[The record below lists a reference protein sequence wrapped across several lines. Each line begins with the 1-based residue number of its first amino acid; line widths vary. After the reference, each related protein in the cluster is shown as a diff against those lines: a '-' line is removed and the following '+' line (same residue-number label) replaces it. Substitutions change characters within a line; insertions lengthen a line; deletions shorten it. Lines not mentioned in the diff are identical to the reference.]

1 MAQETNYQSW
11 YESYEGKKEG
21 AFMRWYHSYQGK
33 KVVNWVYSIGASV
46 VIIGALF
53 KILHWPGASMVLMA
67 GMFTEAFLFLI
78 GTLEAPHEEF
88 HWANVFPELLEYGS
102 PLERVERSKEQL
114 GAVKGARQFGGGGN
128 GTSTPAPQQSVP
140 SLDEKE
146 LSALKSGIAGL
157 ATTAGQL
164 AELGKVAE
172 GTTKL
177 TQKMEAAGQAVDQ
190 FAGVQSQL
198 AASTQKLENHYAQ
211 LGVAYQ
217 NVQAEVQQVAEMT
230 KSHQKQVEGLNSQ
243 LSAVNAAYELQ
254 LNSLKAQAEAVK
266 AQTESVKANTKSM
279 ETIAQDMQQMQT
291 AMADAAKN
299 ATIYEDGAK
308 KLASQIAD
316 LNKVYGNML
325 NALA

>member
-11 YESYEGKKEG
+11 YESYEGKQEG

-33 KVVNWVYSIGASV
+33 KVVNWVYSVGASV

-53 KILHWPGASMVLMA
+53 KILHWPGASMVLMV

-114 GAVKGARQFGGGGN
+114 GEAKGARQFGGGGN
-128 GTSTPAPQQSVP
+128 SSSVQTPQQSVP

-198 AASTQKLENHYAQ
+198 AASTQKLENHYTQ

-230 KSHQKQVEGLNSQ
+230 KSQQKQVEGLNSQ